1 MSCPVIELAQQL
13 IRRPS
18 LSPDDAGCQALMIE
32 RLRAIGFTIEPMDF
46 GDTQNFWAWRG
57 HGETLAFAGHT
68 DVVPAGDADRWINP
82 PFEPTIRDGMLFGR
96 GAADM
101 KGSLAAMVVAAE
113 RFVAQYPNHR
123 GRLAFLI
130 TSDEE
135 ASAKNGTVKVVETLM
150 ARNERLDYCLV
161 GEPSS
166 TEVVGDVVKNG
177 RRGSLSGTLIG
188 VELAAGLSGTVPKTG
203 ITLIASGRLARLYR
217 LAFEVLS
224 VTMTPIDADEAVRRG
239 LSMAAAA
246 IWSK

>member
-1 MSCPVIELAQQL
+1 
-13 IRRPS
+13 
-18 LSPDDAGCQALMIE
+18 
-32 RLRAIGFTIEPMDF
+32 
-46 GDTQNFWAWRG
+46 
-57 HGETLAFAGHT
+57 
-68 DVVPAGDADRWINP
+68 
-82 PFEPTIRDGMLFGR
+82 
-96 GAADM
+96 M

-177 RRGSLSGTLIG
+177 RRGSLTCNLTIHGVQGHVAYPHLADNPVHRAAPMLAELVNIEWDKGNEFFPPTSMQIANVQSGTGSNNVIPG
-188 VELAAGLSGTVPKTG
+188 DMFVQFNFRFSTELTDEMIKTRVIALLENTSCVTAWSGGSPASRSSPDGASWWMRSSTRLST
-203 ITLIASGRLARLYR
+203 IMRSNR
-217 LAFEVLS
+217 S
-224 VTMTPIDADEAVRRG
+224 C
-239 LSMAAAA
+239 
-246 IWSK
+246 

>member
-1 MSCPVIELAQQL
+1 
-13 IRRPS
+13 
-18 LSPDDAGCQALMIE
+18 
-32 RLRAIGFTIEPMDF
+32 
-46 GDTQNFWAWRG
+46 
-57 HGETLAFAGHT
+57 
-68 DVVPAGDADRWINP
+68 
-82 PFEPTIRDGMLFGR
+82 
-96 GAADM
+96 M

-177 RRGSLSGTLIG
+177 RRGSCDLQPDYSRRAGACRLS
-188 VELAAGLSGTVPKTG
+188 APC
-203 ITLIASGRLARLYR
+203 R
-217 LAFEVLS
+217 
-224 VTMTPIDADEAVRRG
+224 
-239 LSMAAAA
+239 
-246 IWSK
+246 